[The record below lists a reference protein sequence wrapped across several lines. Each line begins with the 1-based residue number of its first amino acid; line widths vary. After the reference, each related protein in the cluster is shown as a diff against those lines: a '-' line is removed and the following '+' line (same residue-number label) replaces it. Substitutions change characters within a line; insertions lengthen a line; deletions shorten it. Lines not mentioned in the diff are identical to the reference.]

1 MSVPVECWVAD
12 GTAVVVPDPAAHVPD
27 RRAFA
32 AAYCRRVNRVTLDA
46 DHVAPDIDP
55 VTGDAD
61 HVGDAED
68 LDRVADGV
76 LFLALDPDP
85 TPPRVVATLVGPRGR
100 RPVGSD
106 AARVAAA
113 WTARRTGAD
122 AVMVDTAR
130 GTRRATVDGDV
141 AVERNGDS
149 GDATA
154 EREVAVEPEG
164 AIGNEVAVEHEV
176 TVEAP
181 RPAVRVVE
189 CDDPSALADDDAM
202 ADGAAM
208 ASDSAVTD
216 GGRTRD
222 GGGVVDGGR
231 TGDDDGVG
239 DGGRASD
246 PVEAS
251 IRKGPARAERDSH
264 VVAFV
269 RDATD
274 RTVDAT
280 SGPAD
285 ERAAN
290 EDGTTDVDGAAGDA
304 RPPVLATALDDGGF
318 RCRVVQ
324 EVKDRATAPC
334 EVGAVTHGAAAV
346 AVATAAV
353 RIGRTESGEEVTV
366 STPAGSVVV
375 TVPDA
380 GHALVHGRARK
391 VASELL
397 ERAVL

>member
-1 MSVPVECWVAD
+1 MSVPVERWVAD
-12 GTAVVVPDPAAHVPD
+12 GAAVVVPDPAAHVPD

-32 AAYCRRVNRVTLDA
+32 AAHCRRANRVTLDA
-46 DHVAPDIDP
+46 DPVA
-55 VTGDAD
+55 GDAD
-61 HVGDAED
+61 DAED
-68 LDRVADGV
+68 VDHARDADHADDASDPDRVADGV
-76 LFLALDPDP
+76 LFLAPDPDP

-100 RPVGSD
+100 RPVGPD

-141 AVERNGDS
+141 TLERDGDLE

-164 AIGNEVAVEHEV
+164 AIGNEVA
-176 TVEAP
+176 VEAP

-202 ADGAAM
+202 ADGGAV

-216 GGRTRD
+216 GGRTHD
-222 GGGVVDGGR
+222 GG
-231 TGDDDGVG
+231 GVG
-239 DGGRASD
+239 DGGRTDDGVVDGSLASD

-251 IRKGPARAERDSH
+251 IRKGPARAERDPH

-274 RTVDAT
+274 RTVDDRT
-280 SGPAD
+280 AD
-285 ERAAN
+285 EN
-290 EDGTTDVDGAAGDA
+290 GTPNADGAAGDA
-304 RPPVLATALDDGGF
+304 RPPVLATPSDDGGF

-324 EVKDRATAPC
+324 EVKDRATTSC
-334 EVGAVTHGAAAV
+334 EVGAVTHGAATV

-353 RIGRTESGEEVTV
+353 RTGRADSGDEVSV

-380 GHALVHGRARK
+380 GHALVRGRAKK
-391 VASELL
+391 VGSELL